1 MIIEYNVDCFE
12 RTLVI
17 KCDNSYAE
25 HIIHIKHILSEAYYD
40 WHSPEK
46 IEDPEERDWVENDA
60 CCEEYMMSKVQ
71 EVYPDLNEASWDT
84 FYYGDDEDEIAEDMK
99 NHQYGYK
106 ANISQLNGMINTL
119 EKRNDEFETFEKI
132 GNEAYWIVK
141 DCIEK
146 LKELKVKATE
156 EIPFTVYKCKHC
168 SFTYWDVDDDVEE
181 RLWGHI
187 QLYHGNKFEEVQNW
201 ETPDMIEECYEEE

>member
-1 MIIEYNVDCFE
+1 MIIEYEVECFD

-25 HIIHIKHILSEAYYD
+25 HVRKIKYILDKAYYD

-71 EVYPDLNEASWDT
+71 EIYPALDEASWDT

-119 EKRNDEFETFEKI
+119 EKRNDEFETFEKFGGGHSSIKEELTNRKIHAAEREQI
-132 GNEAYWIVK
+132 GILRSQNGEIMLIG
-141 DCIEK
+141 DCRRSSFAKISRKNQKILQIRVEK
-146 LKELKVKATE
+146 SEK
-156 EIPFTVYKCKHC
+156 
-168 SFTYWDVDDDVEE
+168 
-181 RLWGHI
+181 
-187 QLYHGNKFEEVQNW
+187 
-201 ETPDMIEECYEEE
+201 